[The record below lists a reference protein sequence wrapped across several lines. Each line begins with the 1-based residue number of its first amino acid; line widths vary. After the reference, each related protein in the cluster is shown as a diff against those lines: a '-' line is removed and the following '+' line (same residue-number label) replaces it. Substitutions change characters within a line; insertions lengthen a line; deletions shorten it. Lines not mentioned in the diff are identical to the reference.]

1 LYRSDRPNSQSST
14 LRDPRFSVGLS
25 VCRSVGAGAT
35 LQQFPTGEEH
45 QMAGTVSSPAKAA
58 LVERRSIDY
67 IPEGERHGNLFS
79 QFTLWFGANL
89 QITAVVVGAL
99 AVVLGGDVFWSLIG
113 LLIGQLLG
121 GAVMALHGAQGPQLG
136 LPQMISSRV
145 QFGVYGAIVPL
156 VLVCVMYVGFSA
168 GGTVL
173 AGQAI
178 GELLHVSHSFA
189 ILIFAAVVI
198 LLTGFGYR
206 VIHAMGRVSSIVGT
220 LAFLYLFASLLNG
233 HAWSALIGNRHFT
246 AASFLLAV
254 SLSASWQIAYGPYV
268 ADYSRYL
275 PQSTSA
281 LKTFFAVFSGTVI
294 GAQVSM
300 TFGVLAA
307 ALAGDRFAGH
317 EVAFIVGL
325 GATGAIAA
333 VLYLTIALGKLTI
346 TTLNAYGSVMSVA
359 TIVTGLGQRREI
371 SNRTRLAFVL
381 LSVGLSSGLALAGE
395 HSFLKAFSSF
405 LLFLLVFFTP
415 WSAINLVD
423 YYCVT
428 RERYDVPALFDV
440 NGRYGRWNLAGLIVY
455 AVGVLVQMPFVATG
469 FYTGPWVDYL
479 GGVDVSWI
487 VGIVVPGILYYVATR
502 VAGARVPERSV
513 LPEAVG
519 DAELHQDVHAECR

>member
-1 LYRSDRPNSQSST
+1 MDRTTSRS
-14 LRDPRFSVGLS
+14 
-25 VCRSVGAGAT
+25 
-35 LQQFPTGEEH
+35 E
-45 QMAGTVSSPAKAA
+45 GTV

-67 IPEGERHGNLFS
+67 IPDAERHGNLFS

-113 LLIGQLLG
+113 LLVGQILG

-145 QFGVYGAIVPL
+145 QFGVYGAIIPL
-156 VLVCVMYVGFSA
+156 ALVCVMYIGFSA

-178 GELLHVSHSFA
+178 GELLGVGNTFA
-189 ILIFAAVVI
+189 ILIFSAVVI
-198 LLTGFGYR
+198 LLTVLGYR
-206 VIHAMGRVSSIVGT
+206 IIHAMGRMSSIVGA
-220 LAFLYLFASLLNG
+220 LAFLYLFASLLNT
-233 HAWSALIGNRHFT
+233 HAWSALLANRHFT
-246 AASFLLAV
+246 VASFLLAV

-275 PQSTSA
+275 PKSVPA
-281 LKTFFAVFSGTVI
+281 FRTFLAVFSGTVV

-317 EVAFIVGL
+317 EVVFIVGL

-333 VLYLTIALGKLTI
+333 ILYFTIALGKLTI

-371 SNRTRLAFVL
+371 SRGARLAFVV
-381 LSVGLSSGLALAGE
+381 LSVSVSTALALAGQ

-428 RERYDVPALFDV
+428 RERYDVPALFDA
-440 NGRYGRWNLAGLIVY
+440 NGRYGRWNPTGIAVY
-455 AVGVLVQMPFVATG
+455 VVGVVVQMPFVSTG
-469 FYTGPWVDYL
+469 FYTGRWVDAL
-479 GGVDVSWI
+479 GGVDISWI
-487 VGIVVPGILYYVATR
+487 VGLVVPGALYYAATR
-502 VAGARVPERSV
+502 FVRSRVPDQLI
-513 LPEAVG
+513 LP
-519 DAELHQDVHAECR
+519 DVN

>member
-1 LYRSDRPNSQSST
+1 MERTASSVANPS
-14 LRDPRFSVGLS
+14 LI
-25 VCRSVGAGAT
+25 
-35 LQQFPTGEEH
+35 
-45 QMAGTVSSPAKAA
+45 
-58 LVERRSIDY
+58 ERRSIDY
-67 IPEGERHGNLFS
+67 IPEAERHGSLFS

-89 QITAVVVGAL
+89 QVTAVVVGAL

-113 LLIGQLLG
+113 LLAGQLLG

-156 VLVCVMYVGFSA
+156 ALVCVMYVGFSA

-178 GELLHVSHSFA
+178 AELLNVGLAA
-189 ILIFAAVVI
+189 ILIFSALVV
-198 LLTGFGYR
+198 LLTGLGYR
-206 VIHAMGRVSSIVGT
+206 TIHAMGRVSSIVGS
-220 LAFLYLFASLLNG
+220 LAFLYLFASLLHG
-233 HAWSALIGNRHFT
+233 HAFGVLLANRHFT
-246 AASFLLAV
+246 VASFLLAV

-275 PQSTSA
+275 PRSTPPG
-281 LKTFFAVFSGTVI
+281 KTFAAVFCGTVT

-307 ALAGDRFAGH
+307 ALAGDRFSGH
-317 EVAFIVGL
+317 EVSFIVGL

-359 TIVTGLGQRREI
+359 AILTGFGGRREI
-371 SNRTRLAFVL
+371 SPRTRIAFVL
-381 LSVGLSSGLALAGE
+381 LTVAASSGIALAGQ
-395 HSFLKAFSSF
+395 HDFLKAFSSF

-428 RERYDVPALFDV
+428 RERYDVPALFEPD
-440 NGRYGRWNLAGLIVY
+440 GRYGRWNVAGIVVY
-455 AVGVLVQMPFVATG
+455 ALGVLVQMPFVATG
-469 FYTGPWVDYL
+469 FYTGAWVDAL

-487 VGIVVPGILYYVATR
+487 VGLIVPALLYYAVSRGSQAS
-502 VAGARVPERSV
+502 VPDRPI
-513 LPEAVG
+513 LPESA
-519 DAELHQDVHAECR
+519 ADVD

>member
-1 LYRSDRPNSQSST
+1 MDRTAS
-14 LRDPRFSVGLS
+14 RI
-25 VCRSVGAGAT
+25 
-35 LQQFPTGEEH
+35 E
-45 QMAGTVSSPAKAA
+45 GTV

-67 IPEGERHGNLFS
+67 IPDAERHGNLLS

-89 QITAVVVGAL
+89 QVTAVVVGAL
-99 AVVLGGDVFWSLIG
+99 AVVLGGDVFWSLVG
-113 LLIGQLLG
+113 LFAGQILG

-145 QFGVYGAIVPL
+145 QFGIYGAIIPL
-156 VLVCVMYVGFSA
+156 ALVCVMYVGFSA

-178 GELLHVSHSFA
+178 GELLGVNSTVA
-189 ILIFAAVVI
+189 ILIFASIVI

-206 VIHAMGRVSSIVGT
+206 IIHAMGRVSSIVGT
-220 LAFLYLFASLLNG
+220 LAFLYLFTSLLNG
-233 HAWSALIGNRHFT
+233 HAWGSLLANRHFT
-246 AASFLLAV
+246 VASFLLAV

-275 PQSTSA
+275 PKSTSA
-281 LKTFFAVFSGTVI
+281 LRTFFAIFSGTVI

-307 ALAGDRFAGH
+307 ALAGERFAGH
-317 EVAFIVGL
+317 EVSFIVGL
-325 GATGAIAA
+325 GATGIIAA
-333 VLYLTIALGKLTI
+333 ILYFTIALGKLTI

-371 SNRTRLAFVL
+371 SPRARIAFVI
-381 LSVGLSSGLALAGE
+381 LSVSISSALALAGQ

-423 YYCVT
+423 YYWVT
-428 RERYDVPALFDV
+428 RERYDVPALFDA
-440 NGRYGRWNLAGLIVY
+440 NGRYGRWNPVGIVVY
-455 AVGVLVQMPFVATG
+455 VVGVLVQMPFVATG
-469 FYTGPWVDYL
+469 FYTGRWVDAL
-479 GGVDVSWI
+479 GGVDISWI
-487 VGIVVPGILYYVATR
+487 VGIVVPGALFYVATR
-502 VAGARVPERSV
+502 FVQSRVPDQLI
-513 LPEAVG
+513 LPDTFG
-519 DAELHQDVHAECR
+519 DA